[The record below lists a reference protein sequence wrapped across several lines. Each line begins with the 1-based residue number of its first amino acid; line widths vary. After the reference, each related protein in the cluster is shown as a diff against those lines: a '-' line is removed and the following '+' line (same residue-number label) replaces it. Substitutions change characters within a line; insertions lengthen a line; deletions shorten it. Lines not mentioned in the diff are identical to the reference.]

1 MASRSLHALLL
12 LLTALLGASGNAKER
27 TQMKEVLRGG
37 AWNYHDASDE
47 DPCGNEER
55 TLCSFALPFA
65 HQQPPQSVYG
75 ALEERVAAA
84 NAAPTKRAAVYDAN
98 LEEGLPQASYVS
110 LSVSKNVVSQYDKVS
125 VSYQMH
131 AGSPTAKDWIGV
143 FCVDDER
150 IGLPDSE
157 YIDWKWTSGS
167 RTGTLEFGQLVN
179 MRCAWQ
185 FRFFT
190 QVRDATYMRVGDSN
204 WVQFTKGPNEPL
216 HVHVSMT
223 GNEPS
228 EMRVM
233 WVSAS
238 VQHPRVWYGSRADAL
253 TRTAEATHTTYQ
265 ASDMCHAPATT
276 VAAQYFR
283 DPGVIYSAV
292 LVSLEP
298 EHTYFYQVGDGSS
311 ERSQVFKLKTP
322 PAPGSQSKPISFFV
336 YGDLG
341 DWNIKATGPKP
352 EGRTATTIELM
363 REDMDDPNNNYVAV
377 MHDGDIS
384 YAMGRT
390 YLWDQFGAM
399 VQPVASE
406 IPYMVGIGN
415 HEYDHTSGGEKD
427 PSGAPGNG
435 FHPREG
441 NYGDE
446 AKGEC
451 GVPFNKRFIMP
462 ANGNQVFWWSVEYG
476 LTHHTQ
482 ISSEHDY
489 TPSSVMYKWLVND
502 LKSVDRSKTPWLFL
516 HLHRPMYCSEDY
528 PGDYNVSLFIRHH
541 LEPLLAEYKVDAV
554 FSGHYHAFERTCPV
568 FKEVCRSEPIHDS
581 VGRDT
586 GLEKAKAPVHIMV
599 GSGGAD
605 VDNTGYYNVD
615 WQRAAQ
621 MEYGYGRMHVHNAT
635 HAQFEFLRNKDCKVA
650 DAAWL
655 ISDHDWVV

>member
-1 MASRSLHALLL
+1 MIGRVRARGALGLCALLL
-12 LLTALLGASGNAKER
+12 AALLVSNGSAKER

-47 DPCGNEER
+47 DPCGNAER
-55 TLCSFALPFA
+55 TQCSFTLPFA
-65 HQQPPQSVYG
+65 QQFASPFYES
-75 ALEERVAAA
+75 LEERITPAGDAL
-84 NAAPTKRAAVYDAN
+84 KRSAVYDAK
-98 LEEGLPQASYVS
+98 LDGPSPSQASIVS
-110 LSVSKNVVSQYDKVS
+110 LSVSKNVVHQYDKVS

-131 AGSPTAKDWIGV
+131 AGTPTAKDWIGV
-143 FCVDDER
+143 FCVDDEER
-150 IGLPDSE
+150 GLPDSE
-157 YIDWKWTSGS
+157 YIDWKWTSGK
-167 RTGTLEFGQLVN
+167 RTGVVEFGQLVN

-190 QVRDATYMRVGDSN
+190 QVEDTTYMRVGESN
-204 WVQFTKGPNEPL
+204 WVQFAKGPKEPL
-216 HVHVSMT
+216 QVHVSMT
-223 GNEPS
+223 GNDPS

-233 WVSAS
+233 WVSAA
-238 VQHPRVWYGSRADAL
+238 VQHPRVWYGDAADKL
-253 TRTAEATHTTYQ
+253 TESAEATSTTYQ
-265 ASDMCHAPATT
+265 ASDMCHAPAST

-283 DPGVIYSAV
+283 DPGLIYTV
-292 LVSLEP
+292 VMTGLQP
-298 EHTYFYQVGDGSS
+298 ERTYYYRVGDQVS
-311 ERSQVFKLKTP
+311 EKSQVFKLKTP
-322 PAPGSQSKPISFFV
+322 PAPGKQTKPISFFV

-363 REDMDDPNNNYVAV
+363 REEMDDPSNNYVAI

-399 VQPVASE
+399 VQLVATE
-406 IPYMVGIGN
+406 IPYMVGLGN
-415 HEYDHTSGGEKD
+415 HEYDHESGGEKD

-435 FHPREG
+435 FHPPEG

-462 ANGNQVFWWSVEYG
+462 ANGNNVFWWSVEYG

-489 TPSSVMYKWLVND
+489 TPGSVMYKWLVND
-502 LKSVDRSKTPWLFL
+502 LKSVNRAKTPWLFL

-528 PGDYNVSLFIRHH
+528 PGDYNVSLFIRKN

-568 FKEVCRSEPIHDS
+568 FKEQCLSEPT
-581 VGRDT
+581 GANG

-605 VDNTGYYNVD
+605 VDNTGYYSVN
-615 WQRAAQ
+615 WHRAAQ
-621 MEYGYGRMHVHNAT
+621 MEYGYGRVHVFNAS
-635 HAQFEFLRNKDCKVA
+635 HAQFEFLRNKDRKVA
-650 DAAWL
+650 DSAWI
-655 ISDHDWVV
+655 ISDHDWVI